1 MNICSY
7 PALRDPSDLKG
18 INSRFA
24 LVFETACFLLGN
36 IAESITDSIDTS
48 TGDYEIT
55 KPGVYQVTVPDGSN
69 RLQFPDPSL
78 WKGRTISVIISGG
91 GLGDQ
96 RASSTFSTVDPNG
109 NVFAAYKDNYT
120 YTFISIGTFW
130 ICTSRYD
137 GTID

>member
-18 INSRFA
+18 INDRFG
-24 LVFETACFLLGN
+24 LVFKTACFLLGN
-36 IAESITDSIDTS
+36 RAEFVADSIDTS

-109 NVFAAYKDNYT
+109 TVFGVYKDNYT
-120 YTFISIGTFW
+120 YIFIILLLFIFSLLIFFL
-130 ICTSRYD
+130 
-137 GTID
+137 